1 MYSRDELLQVVGDF
15 DFLVL
20 LTPLTAA
27 TRNSIDAKVF
37 VAMKPSSF
45 LGQSRARRRRR

>member
-1 MYSRDELLQVVGDF
+1 MHRREELAELVGGF

-27 TRNSIDAKVF
+27 TRNCIDAKIF
-37 VAMKPSSF
+37 AAMKPTSISSISPVA
-45 LGQSRARRRRR
+45 G